1 MYSYSLLLTNERL
14 AQLTIAN
21 EQAKAS
27 GETEPSGGPLFCAL
41 AMRSLMRM
49 LKMSPQCQQ
58 LQLMAFASESK
69 QHSETPEDICAF
81 VCRNDLRDPA
91 ICEGQK
97 ENEEGFCLFMSVF
110 FCSFSLCSFSAAH
123 SVVHSTLVSS
133 DVSIGDT
140 DSNQHCLFV

>member
-1 MYSYSLLLTNERL
+1 MYSHSLLLTNDRL
-14 AQLTIAN
+14 VQLTIAN

-27 GETEPSGGPLFCAL
+27 GETEPPGGTLFCAL

-81 VCRNDLRDPA
+81 VRRNDLRDPA
-91 ICEGQK
+91 ICEGEK
-97 ENEEGFCLFMSVF
+97 LNEEGFFLCLCQ
-110 FCSFSLCSFSAAH
+110 CSFACSHSSFSAVL
-123 SVVHSTLVSS
+123 SIVHSTLVSS
-133 DVSIGDT
+133 DVSIRDA
-140 DSNQHCLFV
+140 DSH